1 MTLSSRLCWGWWL
14 LGGPGCAGVWAAK
27 TQAWAPE
34 APMAPLGRLASHS
47 GSMGCPPPTP
57 LPPLPLPLKRARSG
71 SVCGVARLSHGAHGS
86 CCGQKA
92 WDHAGVVGSQV
103 RIRKR
108 PVSPRALP
116 TPLSGR
122 LALMVSFPRQDWVQA
137 PALSPLGARACGKFC
152 VAYVSPC
159 SSPDQFPVQRMS
171 LGGPRGAPAPGGASR

>member
-1 MTLSSRLCWGWWL
+1 MARAVQGCGRQKHRPGRQRHPWHLSAGWLPTL
-14 LGGPGCAGVWAAK
+14 GPWDA
-27 TQAWAPE
+27 
-34 APMAPLGRLASHS
+34 
-47 GSMGCPPPTP
+47 PPPP
-57 LPPLPLPLKRARSG
+57 LPPLPLPLKHARSG

-92 WDHAGVVGSQV
+92 WDRAGVAGSQV

-108 PVSPRALP
+108 PVSPRALA